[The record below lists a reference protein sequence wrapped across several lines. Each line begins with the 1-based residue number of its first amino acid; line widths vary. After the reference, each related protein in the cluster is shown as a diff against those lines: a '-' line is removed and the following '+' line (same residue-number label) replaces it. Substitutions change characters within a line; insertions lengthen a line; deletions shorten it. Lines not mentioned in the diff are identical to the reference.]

1 MLFNKLK
8 YRQKIYKILKILHVR
23 RIKEDKGLV
32 LPSYFHFQY
41 NDCRTNIFYKVNF
54 QKFEKF
60 KFYNF
65 VWDPHASTGNTANTT
80 DFFRELSDEEKN
92 ELRHNPYQ
100 FWALD
105 LSFEGFGSISWF
117 KLLTDAARRY
127 DIPRHKLFFISSNL
141 KAEEAYETWCVE
153 NQIQDRINV
162 VSICLFKAFFKYIIP
177 INRHVP
183 AKKISAWLHTN
194 PYKYFLSLNRRK
206 RIFRMHTVYS
216 LFRSPIWNHGYVSH
230 DMMNSLDIAA
240 LMNYLQTND
249 EPIDRAK
256 LLDFVSILPL
266 CLDRQ
271 DFDTNWAKWAYFSP
285 EHFFKSTIFHAVGET
300 LSDTE
305 LDTTLFFSEKSFRP
319 IIYNQPLIIFGQ
331 QGINTAFTKL
341 NMMPYK
347 NYFNLD
353 FDNNPDSK
361 SRVDQIVNEMERV
374 CKLLDGMSTGSR
386 IEWMLQDRETLEH
399 NKNEL
404 LTQSFNL
411 AQIKKLYDKLMILTQ

>member
-1 MLFNKLK
+1 M
-8 YRQKIYKILKILHVR
+8 HVK
-23 RIKEDKGLV
+23 RIKDDKGLV
-32 LPSYFHFQY
+32 LPRYFSFQY
-41 NDCRTNIFYKVNF
+41 DISRTNIFYRVNF
-54 QKFEKF
+54 KKFEKF

-65 VWDPHASTGNTANTT
+65 QWDSKASKGNTANTT
-80 DFFRELSDEEKN
+80 DLFRELSDEEKN
-92 ELRHNPYQ
+92 ELRHNQYQ

-105 LSFEGFGSISWF
+105 FSLEGWGSISWF
-117 KLLTDAARRY
+117 RLLTDSARKY
-127 DIPRHKLFFISSNL
+127 DIPRHKLFFISGNL

-153 NQIQDRINV
+153 NQVQDRINI
-162 VSICLFKAFFKYIIP
+162 VSICLHIEILKHKIS

-183 AKKISAWLHTN
+183 AEKNSAWLQTH

-206 RIFRMHTVYS
+206 KPFRMYTVYR
-216 LFRSPIWNHGYVSH
+216 LFRSPIWSHGYVSH
-230 DMMNSLDIAA
+230 DMMNSDDITV
-240 LMNYLQTND
+240 LINYLQTND

-271 DFDTNWAKWAYFSP
+271 DFHPGWGWIIP
-285 EHFFKSTIFHAVGET
+285 EHFFKSTIFQAVSET
-300 LSDTE
+300 LDNTE
-305 LDTTLFFSEKSFRP
+305 NNTTLFFSEKSIKP

-331 QGINTAFTKL
+331 PGINTAFTKL

-353 FDNNPDSK
+353 FDNNPNSK

-374 CKLLDGMSTGSR
+374 CELLDGISTESR

-404 LTQSFNL
+404 STQSFNL
-411 AQIKKLYDKLMILTQ
+411 AQIKKLYDKLTILTQ